1 MSSQNN
7 DTTTTNNNN
16 KENAARRRS
25 STALA
30 SMGNFDNEPVDRSS
44 ETVLTRKQKRAN
56 RRSTLRMQS
65 EVAPFLGMDF
75 DDEEHEVKETQKKGK
90 KKEDEMKED
99 DSEKK
104 DDKGEGEAEK
114 EK

>member
-1 MSSQNN
+1 MES
-7 DTTTTNNNN
+7 
-16 KENAARRRS
+16 AGRRHS
-25 STALA
+25 STVLA

-75 DDEEHEVKETQKKGK
+75 DDEDEVKETGKAGK
-90 KKEDEMKED
+90 KKEEEMKKE
-99 DSEKK
+99 EK
-104 DDKGEGEAEK
+104 DEGEAEDESTK
-114 EK
+114 DEAEKQK

>member
-1 MSSQNN
+1 MSAQNS
-7 DTTTTNNNN
+7 DTTNT
-16 KENAARRRS
+16 KENAGRRRS
-25 STALA
+25 STVLA
-30 SMGNFDNEPVDRSS
+30 STGNFDNEPVDRSS

-75 DDEEHEVKETQKKGK
+75 DDEDEAQETEKAGK
-90 KKEDEMKED
+90 KKDEEMKD
-99 DSEKK
+99 EKDEKEAENESDK
-104 DDKGEGEAEK
+104 DEAEK

>member
-7 DTTTTNNNN
+7 DTANT
-16 KENAARRRS
+16 KENAGRRRS

-30 SMGNFDNEPVDRSS
+30 SMGNFNNEPVDRSS

-56 RRSTLRMQS
+56 RRSTLRMQF
-65 EVAPFLGMDF
+65 EVAPFLGIDF
-75 DDEEHEVKETQKKGK
+75 DDEEDA
-90 KKEDEMKED
+90 KEDKKPEEQKG
-99 DSEKK
+99 EKK
-104 DDKGEGEAEK
+104 DENEGDKDEAEK

>member
-1 MSSQNN
+1 MSCQNN
-7 DTTTTNNNN
+7 DTTNA
-16 KENAARRRS
+16 KENAGRRRS
-25 STALA
+25 STVLA
-30 SMGNFDNEPVDRSS
+30 STGNFDNEPVDRSS

-75 DDEEHEVKETQKKGK
+75 SDEEDGK
-90 KKEDEMKED
+90 DKTRVEDKKEDEQENEMKD
-99 DSEKK
+99 DESKK
-104 DDKGEGEAEK
+104 DGKDEAEAEK

>member
-1 MSSQNN
+1 MPSQNN
-7 DTTTTNNNN
+7 DTTNT
-16 KENAARRRS
+16 KENAGRRRS
-25 STALA
+25 STVLA

-44 ETVLTRKQKRAN
+44 ENVLTRKQKRAN

-75 DDEEHEVKETQKKGK
+75 DDEEDEVKEADKSGK
-90 KKEDEMKED
+90 VKEDENEGDKE
-99 DSEKK
+99 EK
-104 DDKGEGEAEK
+104 DEAEK

>member
-7 DTTTTNNNN
+7 TTTTNNN
-16 KENAARRRS
+16 KENAARCRS

-56 RRSTLRMQS
+56 RRSTLRLQS
-65 EVAPFLGMDF
+65 EVAPFLGMGF
-75 DDEEHEVKETQKKGK
+75 SDEEDAKDETRVEAKEVKQAK
-90 KKEDEMKED
+90 EMKED
-99 DSEKK
+99 ESEKK
-104 DDKGEGEAEK
+104 GYKDEGEAEK